1 MKVLWKY
8 CEHITSLIVIINN
21 FPSQMVMKFVVNS
34 KYDKI
39 VLVVSLVAQKK
50 VSIVSHIR
58 INNITYQLNNYE
70 IYCVSIIA
78 LFIAIINTHKIY
90 YPRYLKKR
98 KRNIQW
104 KMLEL
109 QIILQHFFTN
119 FLYDNGKLIGKKVI
133 LILYSN

>member
-1 MKVLWKY
+1 
-8 CEHITSLIVIINN
+8 
-21 FPSQMVMKFVVNS
+21 MKFVVNS

-78 LFIAIINTHKIY
+78 LFIIIINTQKIY
-90 YPRYLKKR
+90 YPSYLKKKKKKYSVKNAR
-98 KRNIQW
+98 TTNNFATIFYK
-104 KMLEL
+104 
-109 QIILQHFFTN
+109 FF
-119 FLYDNGKLIGKKVI
+119 YIVI
-133 LILYSN
+133 VN